1 MDEDCFAKINDH
13 KIDGPFVGYNEAD
26 EAISHNS
33 VVIEVLDITLVIA
46 WDFINGHGDWFN
58 TEAKALPKQFYGDI
72 LEHCHSF
79 VDWEVN
85 DVKDDEKNDKA
96 NVEQSRLD
104 TLTKSRPEWRWL
116 DTQIRPILM
125 EKQEKR
131 SKNKIGY
138 MNDISERHTSSPN
151 KDAEAVT
158 VAKISIDEI
167 ITNLAIEL
175 SFRVYTA
182 LLNITYLY
190 EHYFPLV

>member
-104 TLTKSRPEWRWL
+104 TLTKSRPECRWL

-125 EKQEKR
+125 ETQEKR
-131 SKNKIGY
+131 SKNKIGS

-158 VAKISIDEI
+158 VAKISIEEI

-190 EHYFPLV
+190 

>member
-1 MDEDCFAKINDH
+1 MDEDCFAKINDQ
-13 KIDGPFVGYNEAD
+13 KIEEPFVGYNEAD

-58 TEAKALPKQFYGDI
+58 TEAKALPKHFYGDI
-72 LEHCHSF
+72 LKYSHLF
-79 VDWEVN
+79 VDCEVN

-96 NVEQSRLD
+96 NVEQSRLG
-104 TLTKSRPEWRWL
+104 TLTKSRPEWRRL

-125 EKQEKR
+125 ETQEKR

-151 KDAEAVT
+151 KDAETVT
-158 VAKISIDEI
+158 VANISIDEI

-182 LLNITYLY
+182 FVKYNLFIRTLRK
-190 EHYFPLV
+190 

>member
-72 LEHCHSF
+72 LKHCHSF
-79 VDWEVN
+79 VDCEVN

-125 EKQEKR
+125 ETQEKR

-175 SFRVYTA
+175 SFRVYRA

>member
-1 MDEDCFAKINDH
+1 MDEDCFAKINDQ
-13 KIDGPFVGYNEAD
+13 KIEEPFVGYNEAD

-58 TEAKALPKQFYGDI
+58 TEAKALPKHFYGDI
-72 LEHCHSF
+72 LKYSHSF
-79 VDWEVN
+79 VDCEVN

-96 NVEQSRLD
+96 NVEQSRLG

-125 EKQEKR
+125 ETQEKR

-138 MNDISERHTSSPN
+138 MNYISERHTSSPN

-158 VAKISIDEI
+158 VANISIDEI

-182 LLNITYLY
+182 FVKYNLFIRTLRK
-190 EHYFPLV
+190 

>member
-13 KIDGPFVGYNEAD
+13 KIDGPFVGYNEAH

-79 VDWEVN
+79 VDCEVN

-125 EKQEKR
+125 ETQEKR